1 MLVAVADE
9 EVAMVVVESAMT
21 VVAVLLVVVPA
32 VSSHIVIPIHWG
44 ILKILVGAE

>member
-9 EVAMVVVESAMT
+9 EVAVVVESAMT

-32 VSSHIVIPIHWG
+32 VSSHVVIPMHWG
-44 ILKILVGAE
+44 ILKIVVGAE